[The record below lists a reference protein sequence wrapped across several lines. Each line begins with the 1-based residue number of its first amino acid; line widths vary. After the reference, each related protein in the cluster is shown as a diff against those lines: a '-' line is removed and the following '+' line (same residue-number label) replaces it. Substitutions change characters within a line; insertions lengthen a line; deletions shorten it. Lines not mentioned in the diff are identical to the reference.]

1 MPRKPI
7 KPQPAGAALGLPAVP
22 DPIKKRRANGQQ
34 APHEPTDLTRKT
46 VALGSFIGYT
56 QEQIARLIEVD
67 VKTLLKYYDDELT
80 RGAEKIGAAVA
91 GNLVNI
97 ATQQQDRKAA
107 LTACI
112 FIAKTRLGMRE
123 RDPFSAEAEAK
134 IKKAEDGEETV
145 TVSLKIGDR
154 EAPDA

>member
-7 KPQPAGAALGLPAVP
+7 KPQPAGAALGPPPIPAP
-22 DPIKKRRANGQQ
+22 KKKAHTGGKP
-34 APHEPTDLTRKT
+34 AHVPTDLLRRT
-46 VALGSFIGYT
+46 VSLGSFIGYT
-56 QEQIARLIEVD
+56 HEQIARLIEVD
-67 VKTLLKYYDDELT
+67 EKTLRKHYADELT
-80 RGAEKIGAAVA
+80 RGAERIGAAVA

-112 FIAKTRLGMRE
+112 FIAKTRLGLRE
-123 RDPFSAEAEAK
+123 RDFSAEAEAK
-134 IKKAEDGEETV
+134 IKKAENGDETV
-145 TVSLKIGDR
+145 LVTLKIGDR

>member
-7 KPQPAGAALGLPAVP
+7 KPQPAGAATGLPAVP
-22 DPIKKRRANGQQ
+22 EPKKRARKANGQQ
-34 APHEPTDLTRKT
+34 AAHEPTDLLRRT
-46 VALGSFIGYT
+46 VSLGAFIGYT

-67 VKTLLKYYDDELT
+67 VKTLLKYYEDELT
-80 RGAEKIGAAVA
+80 RGAERIGSAVA
-91 GNLVNI
+91 GNLVSI

-123 RDPFSAEAEAK
+123 RDFSAEAEAK

-145 TVSLKIGDR
+145 VVTLKIGDR

>member
-1 MPRKPI
+1 MPRKPA
-7 KPQPAGAALGLPAVP
+7 KPQPAGAALGPPPVP
-22 DPIKKRRANGQQ
+22 DRIKRRRPNGQQ
-34 APHEPTDLTRKT
+34 AAHEPTDLTRRT
-46 VALGSFIGYT
+46 VSLGAFIGYT

-67 VKTLLKYYDDELT
+67 VKTLTKHYDEELT
-80 RGAEKIGAAVA
+80 KGADRIGAAVA

-123 RDPFSAEAEAK
+123 RDPFQAEAEAK
-134 IKKAEDGEETV
+134 IKKAEDGDETV
-145 TVSLKIGDR
+145 VVTLKIGDR
-154 EAPDA
+154 SDED

>member
-1 MPRKPI
+1 MPRKPA
-7 KPQPAGAALGLPAVP
+7 KPQPAGAALGLPAIP
-22 DPIKKRRANGQQ
+22 EPKKRTYPGGKPQ
-34 APHEPTDLTRKT
+34 HVPTDLTRRT
-46 VALGSFIGYT
+46 VSLGAFIGYS

-67 VKTLLKYYDDELT
+67 VKTLTKYYDEELT
-80 RGAEKIGAAVA
+80 KGADRIGAAVA

-123 RDPFSAEAEAK
+123 RDPFQAEAEAK
-134 IKKAEDGEETV
+134 IKKAENGDETV
-145 TVSLKIGDR
+145 TVTLKIGDR
-154 EAPDA
+154 ESDD

>member
-1 MPRKPI
+1 MPRKPA
-7 KPQPAGAALGLPAVP
+7 KPQPAGAALGAPAVP
-22 DPIKKRRANGQQ
+22 DRIKRRRPNGQQ
-34 APHEPTDLTRKT
+34 AAHEPTELSRKT
-46 VALGSFIGYT
+46 VSLAAFIGYT

-67 VKTLLKYYDDELT
+67 VKTLTKYYEDELT
-80 RGAEKIGAAVA
+80 RGAERIGAAVA

-123 RDPFSAEAEAK
+123 RDPFTAEAEAK
-134 IKKAEDGEETV
+134 IKKAEDGDETITV
-145 TVSLKIGDR
+145 TLKIGDR
-154 EAPDA
+154 PDED